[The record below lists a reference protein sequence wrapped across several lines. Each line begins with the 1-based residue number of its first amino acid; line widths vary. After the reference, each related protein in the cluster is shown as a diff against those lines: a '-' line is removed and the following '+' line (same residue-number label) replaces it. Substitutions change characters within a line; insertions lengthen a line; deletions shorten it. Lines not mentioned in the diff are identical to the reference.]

1 MVLLTCAVSQEL
13 GFWLARP
20 HVEMLVTGVGPV
32 EAACAV
38 SRALAQGPVDLIV
51 NAGIAGAFA
60 DAADVGDS
68 VVVADDF
75 FELGIETGEAIV
87 LPENQRLVDR
97 AASDVTLVDRLA
109 EAGFPVV
116 RGVTVSRVTSTDASA
131 QRLRAF
137 GAGIE
142 SMEGF
147 AVLRAA
153 EIAGV
158 PAIQVRGI
166 SNIVGDRGA
175 SRWDFGAGVRAT
187 ERIVNALF
195 DLLGYESA

>member
-13 GFWLARP
+13 AFWQPRA

-51 NAGIAGAFA
+51 NAGIAGAFDGSA
-60 DAADVGDS
+60 DIGES
-68 VVVADDF
+68 VIVADDF
-75 FELGIETGEAIV
+75 FELGLETGEAIA
-87 LPENQRLVDR
+87 LPDNQPIVDR
-97 AASDVTLVDRLA
+97 TSSDVTLVDRLA
-109 EAGFPVV
+109 EAGFSVV
-116 RGVTVSRVTSTDASA
+116 HGVTVSRVTATGVSA
-131 QRLRAF
+131 QRLRTF
-137 GAGIE
+137 GVGVE

-153 EIAGV
+153 EVGGV

-166 SNIVGDRGA
+166 SNIVGARTA
-175 SRWDFGAGVRAT
+175 SRWDFRAGVRAT

-195 DLLGYESA
+195 DLLGYESE